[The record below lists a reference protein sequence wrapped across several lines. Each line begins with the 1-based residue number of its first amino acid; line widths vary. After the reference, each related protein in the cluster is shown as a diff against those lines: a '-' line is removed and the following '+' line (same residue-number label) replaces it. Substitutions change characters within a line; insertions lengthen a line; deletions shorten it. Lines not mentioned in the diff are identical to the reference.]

1 MKENEE
7 DNHQEEFPDSLSL
20 KESPVDSFYEW
31 YAAEMKDLEENGPKV
46 RRGRKPS
53 KKQYFTYI
61 TDQAIIA
68 YNFEPSWAKRNKVF
82 REHINYPFNKLV
94 ENIYHTFRFS
104 YFDVSYEDIKSE
116 VVAFLTEKIGKFK
129 EGKGKAFS
137 YFSIVAKNYL
147 IIQNNANYAK
157 MKQRT
162 TLNVV
167 DETRNIGGEEA
178 MSDHQES
185 LRDFTD
191 QWCLWYDENLN
202 KVFSNRRDII
212 VADTILELFRMRDNI
227 ENFNKKAL
235 YILIRERTQ
244 LKTQNITKV
253 INVMKRD
260 YEKMYRVYSKSGH
273 IISAYKLPDLNQ

>member
-1 MKENEE
+1 M
-7 DNHQEEFPDSLSL
+7 SA
-20 KESPVDSFYEW
+20 VDKFYEW
-31 YAAEMKDLEENGPKV
+31 HAAEIKDLEENGPRK

-61 TDQAIIA
+61 TDKAIIA
-68 YNFEPSWAKRNKVF
+68 YNSEPSFAKRNKVF

-94 ENIYHTFRFS
+94 ENIYHTFKFS
-104 YFDVSYEDIKSE
+104 YFDVPYEDVKAE
-116 VVAFLTEKIGKFK
+116 VVAFLVQKINKFQ

-157 MKQRT
+157 LKARMST
-162 TLNVV
+162 DII
-167 DETRNIGGEEA
+167 DEQRNISAEVA
-178 MSDHQES
+178 LSDHQES
-185 LRDFTD
+185 LKEFTD
-191 QWCLWYDENLN
+191 LWVDYYDQNLN
-202 KVFSNRRDII
+202 AIFSNKRDI
-212 VADTILELFRMRDNI
+212 DTILELFRMRENI

-235 YILIRERTQ
+235 YILIRERTG

-260 YEKMYRVYSKSGH
+260 YSKMFTVFRKSGRL
-273 IISAYKLPDLNQ
+273 IS

>member
-1 MKENEE
+1 MEE
-7 DNHQEEFPDSLSL
+7 EEIAITYPEG
-20 KESPVDSFYEW
+20 ESPVDKFYKW
-31 YAAEMKDLEENGPKV
+31 YAAEMQDLEDNGPKKK
-46 RRGRKPS
+46 RGRKPS

-68 YNFEPSWAKRNKVF
+68 YNIEPEWTKRNRVF
-82 REHINYPFNKLV
+82 SDHINYPFNKLV

-104 YFDVSYEDIKSE
+104 YFDVPYEDVKCE
-116 VVAFLTEKIGKFK
+116 VVAFLVQKINKFQ

-157 MKQRT
+157 MKQRAE
-162 TLNVV
+162 LSVV
-167 DETRNIGGEEA
+167 DDKRNLIGEEA
-178 MSDHQES
+178 LTDHQES
-185 LRDFTD
+185 LRDFTN
-191 QWCLWYDENLN
+191 QWCDWYDENLN
-202 KVFSNRRDII
+202 KVFSNKRDII
-212 VADTILELFRMRDNI
+212 VADTIVALFRMRDNI

-235 YILIRERTQ
+235 YILIRERTG

-260 YEKMYRVYSKSGH
+260 YAKMWSIYNKSGH
-273 IISAYKLPDLNQ
+273 IIGQH